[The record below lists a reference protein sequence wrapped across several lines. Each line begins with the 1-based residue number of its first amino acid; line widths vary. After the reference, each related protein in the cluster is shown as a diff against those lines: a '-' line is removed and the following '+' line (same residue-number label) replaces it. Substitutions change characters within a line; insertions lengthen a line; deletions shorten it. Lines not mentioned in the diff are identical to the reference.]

1 MANTNFKIPLET
13 FYIMVAQKLGGTASP
28 TMARRY
34 GEAIQEVIY
43 EQLNT
48 NDVCY
53 WYGFGNFEKSI
64 SSYTGQYKE
73 VQNFG
78 TGRRETMF
86 IEPKYI
92 LGFNPRESIVEA
104 LNNGEEKIPRY
115 KYKKKYN
122 IRPKEYQEIRNE
134 RRRKEVQPLNKIVDK
149 LLADVRYEGE
159 NDGKED

>member
-1 MANTNFKIPLET
+1 MANNNFKIPLET

-53 WYGFGNFEKSI
+53 WHGFGNFEKSI
-64 SSYTGQYKE
+64 SLYTGKYKDVYNFQLGRFENRWIDTQY
-73 VQNFG
+73 V
-78 TGRRETMF
+78 
-86 IEPKYI
+86 

-134 RRRKEVQPLNKIVDK
+134 RRRKEIVPLNKIVDNM
-149 LLADVRYEGE
+149 LANVRYEGDNNGE
-159 NDGKED
+159 KE